1 MSNEIFLFQFDG
13 TSMGISELPNLERN
27 MTLMGEILRDNPF
40 LYKQLAI
47 RNSETGETFDQV
59 IQVGMDNPG
68 KEGVGA
74 MLGDEHTYTTFKEF
88 FERLVE
94 AKHGK

>member
-1 MSNEIFLFQFDG
+1 MSTEILLFQFDG
-13 TSMGISELPNLERN
+13 ASMGISELPNLEKN
-27 MTLMGEILRDNPF
+27 MTLMGEILRENPF

-59 IQVGMDNPG
+59 IQVGMDYP